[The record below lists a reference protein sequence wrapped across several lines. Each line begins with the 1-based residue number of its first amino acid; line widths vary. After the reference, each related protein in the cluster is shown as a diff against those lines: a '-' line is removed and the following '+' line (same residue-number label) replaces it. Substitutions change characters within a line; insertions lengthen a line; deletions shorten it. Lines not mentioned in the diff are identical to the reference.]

1 MKKLLSLAAAFLLC
15 AGVQA
20 QIVSSR
26 SVSIKSAQ
34 KQPSETQWFLR
45 GGLNVMKMT
54 GDGAEDTG
62 SKLGY
67 NFVYGFQ
74 KPLGSVGT
82 YWGMEFGLGSRGWK
96 VEENESDYEYSLSLM
111 AHNVQVSPFTFGYKY
126 NITDALAVD
135 AHLGA
140 YVSCDYVG
148 KIKEKESYQG
158 DSEETSVNMGD
169 WEDWKRVDAGMNIG
183 VGICVIVKT
192 CSDICFT
199 IGQKNC
205 QMFVAKLHKF
215 HHPHNRMR
223 FYPAHSVLSFPDFAV
238 DTFLPQRFLR

>member
-62 SKLGY
+62 S
-67 NFVYGFQ
+67 
-74 KPLGSVGT
+74 
-82 YWGMEFGLGSRGWK
+82 GSRGWK

-183 VGICVIVKT
+183 VGIWYDRFNLDFTYQRGFIKT
-192 CSDICFT
+192 WECNTSNVLIRL
-199 IGQKNC
+199 G
-205 QMFVAKLHKF
+205 VAF
-215 HHPHNRMR
+215 
-223 FYPAHSVLSFPDFAV
+223 
-238 DTFLPQRFLR
+238 